1 MPVKTI
7 SVRLTFVTSVRVNQE
22 MASND
27 FILSSGS
34 DTEVS
39 EMEDY
44 ELEVEGSPNSSF
56 AASDEEDTHQAYS
69 DDPLADEEWLELYFF
84 SSFAFAF
91 RFHFYRKTVWD
102 EAVSLSLC
110 FEHCYNRKQHI
121 GDLSREKGAYGFH
134 SEP

>member
-39 EMEDY
+39 EMKDY

-56 AASDEEDTHQAYS
+56 AASDEEDTHEAYA
-69 DDPLADEEWLELYFF
+69 DDPLARFDLTKSTHFF
-84 SSFAFAF
+84 L
-91 RFHFYRKTVWD
+91 RFCF
-102 EAVSLSLC
+102 SLSL
-110 FEHCYNRKQHI
+110 
-121 GDLSREKGAYGFH
+121 L
-134 SEP
+134 P

>member
-27 FILSSGS
+27 FILSSRS

-39 EMEDY
+39 EIEDY

-56 AASDEEDTHQAYS
+56 AASDEEYTHEAYA
-69 DDPLADEEWLELYFF
+69 DDPLARVVIFQ
-84 SSFAFAF
+84 AK
-91 RFHFYRKTVWD
+91 KTV
-102 EAVSLSLC
+102 C
-110 FEHCYNRKQHI
+110 I
-121 GDLSREKGAYGFH
+121 KGKIL
-134 SEP
+134 P

>member
-34 DTEVS
+34 DTEVL

-56 AASDEEDTHQAYS
+56 APSDEEDTHEAYA
-69 DDPLADEEWLELYFF
+69 DDFISFQPPDQIISESVDVVLLFEVLRAHRRMLGARVLKSLRAIP
-84 SSFAFAF
+84 SSTNLVF
-91 RFHFYRKTVWD
+91 
-102 EAVSLSLC
+102 
-110 FEHCYNRKQHI
+110 
-121 GDLSREKGAYGFH
+121 
-134 SEP
+134 